1 MKKLSFI
8 ITLLGILILLVI
20 MQFSSSIQVNSPSEL
35 ENLID
40 NQKLVVSGKVIEEK
54 IYEKSKTLI
63 LDNKIEVVCNNCPS
77 YFNKNIIVSGIS
89 DNYNNKNKIIALK
102 IKLLE

>member
-1 MKKLSFI
+1 
-8 ITLLGILILLVI
+8 